1 MADRVS
7 TQVTA
12 DLEFARDLA
21 RRTGELLVD
30 LRAEIGF
37 VDRRALMNAGDGAA
51 QKLIAERLNEYRPND
66 AVLSEEAPDSRARLS
81 ADRVWIIDPVDGTS
95 AYAKEGSTEW
105 AVHIALWER
114 GQLTVGVVGRPAT
127 GEIFDSGSVTLGP
140 LKHDNLRIVGSR
152 SRATK
157 LFRDV
162 CDDLDAEIVS
172 MSSAGIKVLAVVT
185 GEADAYLH
193 SGGQYQWDN
202 AAPVAVA
209 KAAGLHAT
217 RIDGSEIV
225 YNEESTSIED
235 LVICRPEHVEDI
247 QAAIRRHV

>member
-7 TQVTA
+7 TQITA

-37 VDRRALMNAGDGAA
+37 ADRWALMNAGDGAA

-105 AVHIALWER
+105 AIHIALWER

-235 LVICRPEHVEDI
+235 LVICRPERVDDI

>member
-7 TQVTA
+7 TQITA
-12 DLEFARDLA
+12 DLEFARDLV

-37 VDRRALMNAGDGAA
+37 ADRWALMNAGDGAA

-105 AVHIALWER
+105 AIHVALWER

-235 LVICRPEHVEDI
+235 LVICRPERVDDI